1 VVSVVR
7 IAITGAGGFI
17 GVPLGSRLEATG
29 HVVVRLGRADADL
42 GAASGPAL
50 EQLLAGCEVLLHLA
64 ARAHVMRETAADP
77 LAEFRRVNVAGSA
90 RLAAAAVSAG
100 VRRLV
105 FVSSVGVHGNAT
117 VGRPFT
123 AADPAAPHD
132 AYAISKGEAEQ
143 ALARV
148 SSLELVVVRPPLVYG
163 PRVRGNFLRLLTLI
177 ARRLPLPF
185 GAVDNRRSFIGV
197 DNLCDFLA
205 TCALHPAAA
214 GERFVV
220 SDDHDVSTPELL
232 AVVGRGLGHR
242 VRLPRIPVGLLRAAA
257 AVAGR
262 SADLERLVG
271 SLSVDST
278 HARRVLGWRAP
289 LPFEAGIL
297 AMTDWY
303 KREFGS

>member
-1 VVSVVR
+1 MSAVR
-7 IAITGAGGFI
+7 IAITGAARFTGP
-17 GVPLGSRLEATG
+17 PLAAHLERAG
-29 HVVVRLGRADADL
+29 HALVRLGRAGADL
-42 GAASGPAL
+42 GATSSPTL
-50 EQLLAGCEVLLHLA
+50 EPRLTGCDVLVHLA
-64 ARAHVMRETAADP
+64 ARAHVTRETAADP

-90 RLAAAAVSAG
+90 RLAAAAVRAG

-105 FVSSVGVHGNAT
+105 FISSIGVLGNAT
-117 VGRPFT
+117 AGRPFT
-123 AADPAAPHD
+123 SADPAAPRD
-132 AYAISKGEAEQ
+132 AYAISKWEAEQ

-148 SSLELVVVRPPLVYG
+148 PSLELVVVRPPLVYG
-163 PRVRGNFLRLLTLI
+163 PRVRGNFLRLLALI
-177 ARRLPLPF
+177 TRRLPLPF

-232 AVVGRGLGHR
+232 AIIGRGLGQR
-242 VRLPRIPVGLLRAAA
+242 VRLLRIPIGLLRAAA

-278 HARRVLGWRAP
+278 HARRLLGWRAP
-289 LPFEAGIL
+289 LPFEAGML

-303 KREFGS
+303 KRESGS

>member
-1 VVSVVR
+1 VSAVR
-7 IAITGAGGFI
+7 IAITGASGFI
-17 GVPLGSRLEATG
+17 GAPLGAHLERAG
-29 HVVVRLGRADADL
+29 HALVRLGRADADF
-42 GAASGPAL
+42 GAASSPTLAPR
-50 EQLLAGCEVLLHLA
+50 LAGCDVLVHLA
-64 ARAHVMRETAADP
+64 GRAHVTRETAVDP

-90 RLAAAAVSAG
+90 RLAAAAVRAG

-105 FVSSVGVHGNAT
+105 FISSVGVHGNAT
-117 VGRPFT
+117 VGLPFT
-123 AADPAAPHD
+123 AADPAAPRD
-132 AYAISKGEAEQ
+132 AYAISKWEAEQ
-143 ALARV
+143 VLAQV

-163 PRVRGNFLRLLTLI
+163 PRVRGNFLRLLALV
-177 ARRLPLPF
+177 ARGLPLPF

-232 AVVGRGLGHR
+232 AVIGRGLGRR

-262 SADLERLVG
+262 SAELERLVG

-289 LPFEAGIL
+289 LPFEPGML

-303 KREFGS
+303 KRKSGS